1 MSSSVSDC
9 YQVITF
15 YRLIASPFFLT
26 WQQSTYQETP
36 TTLSDNNRE
45 EDIAKSLFLYNI
57 LLPNTLLDV
66 LLYIR
71 EFILFWS
78 SENK

>member
-15 YRLIASPFFLT
+15 YRLIASLFFFSLGNKARIKKRRLR
-26 WQQSTYQETP
+26 SE
-36 TTLSDNNRE
+36 NNRE

-57 LLPNTLLDV
+57 LSPNTLLDV

-71 EFILFWS
+71 EFMLFWS